1 MEKIIIT
8 SSCDLKQIFYCL
20 KERFKFLIHN
30 SYTIVLQLIFYLST
44 ITLKDIDVKF
54 TFWFIIY
61 SLQNWEGW
69 FMNAE
74 ACADI
79 RLSYLTP
86 TLHTLNHQQYTHTKR
101 ILIISF
107 SVMPFCM
114 ILSNWHPK
122 KHWYKNS
129 WWLSFIAHM
138 YQSFGNLFL
147 ELPTKP

>member
-20 KERFKFLIHN
+20 KERFKFLFHN

-61 SLQNWEGW
+61 SLQNWEEW

-138 YQSFGNLFL
+138 YQSFV
-147 ELPTKP
+147 TSS